1 MHNISSMPPT
11 VAAAL
16 KLSPHSMQT
25 QHGANSLLG
34 PGQVRPGS
42 LAAWVVALRPP
53 SLLVAVS
60 PVLVGSALAWQR
72 TGHVDPGLAILI
84 LAAAV
89 LIQILTNLQ
98 NDVGYTVRNAERS
111 NRVGLPRATANG
123 WLSVAQVR
131 NTIIAVV
138 AVTLLLGLPLVQARG
153 IPVLLMGLG
162 SIVAALAYMGGPRP
176 IAYSPLG
183 ELTVFVFFGLVAVG
197 GTEFVLTGST
207 TTATWL
213 AACTMGGLASAA
225 LALNNHR
232 DIAHDGEVGRRTF
245 GVCFGVTA
253 SLRLYTWAL
262 LAPFALTAVLAGALH
277 SLALLLPLVL
287 LPIAWR
293 LRREVAACRD
303 GGAFTGLL
311 VRTFKLEL
319 MFAVLLSFA
328 LVGARVP
335 G

>member
-1 MHNISSMPPT
+1 M
-11 VAAAL
+11 
-16 KLSPHSMQT
+16 SPSMQM
-25 QHGANSLLG
+25 QHAGNTLPG
-34 PGQVRPGS
+34 PDSVRPGS
-42 LAAWVVALRPP
+42 LAAWAVALRPP

-60 PVLVGSALAWQR
+60 PVLVGAALAWQR
-72 TGHVDPGLAILI
+72 TGQVDAALATLI

-89 LIQILTNLQ
+89 LIQVLTNLQ

-123 WLSVAQVR
+123 WLGVVQVR
-131 NTIIAVV
+131 TTIIAVV
-138 AVTLLLGLPLVQARG
+138 AVTVLLGLPLVQARG

-176 IAYSPLG
+176 IAYTPLG

-197 GTEFVLTGST
+197 GTEFVLTGSNT
-207 TTATWL
+207 MATWL
-213 AACTMGGLASAA
+213 VASAMGGLASAA

-262 LAPFALTAVLAGALH
+262 LAPFALTVALAVTLH
-277 SLALLLPLVL
+277 SLALLFPLLL
-287 LPIAWR
+287 LPVAWR
-293 LRREVAACRD
+293 LRREVAACRE
-303 GGAFTGLL
+303 GGAFTRLL

-319 MFAVLLSFA
+319 LFAVLLSFA
-328 LVGARVP
+328 LIGARVL

>member
-1 MHNISSMPPT
+1 M
-11 VAAAL
+11 
-16 KLSPHSMQT
+16 
-25 QHGANSLLG
+25 
-34 PGQVRPGS
+34 RPGS
-42 LAAWVVALRPP
+42 LAAWAVALRPP

-60 PVLVGSALAWQR
+60 PVLVGAALAWQR
-72 TGHVDPGLAILI
+72 TGHVDVALAMLI

-89 LIQILTNLQ
+89 LIQVLTNLQ

-131 NTIIAVV
+131 TTIIAVV
-138 AVTLLLGLPLVQARG
+138 AVTVILGLLLVQARG
-153 IPVLLMGLG
+153 ITVLLMGLG

-176 IAYSPLG
+176 IAYTPLG

-207 TTATWL
+207 TPATWL
-213 AACTMGGLASAA
+213 AASAMGGLASAA

-232 DIAHDGEVGRRTF
+232 DIAHDADVGRRTF

-253 SLRLYTWAL
+253 SQRLYTWAL
-262 LAPFALTAVLAGALH
+262 FAPFALMGALAVALQ
-277 SLALLLPLVL
+277 SLALLIPLVL
-287 LPIAWR
+287 LPVAWR
-293 LRREVAACRD
+293 LRREVSACRE

-319 MFAVLLSFA
+319 LFALLLSFA
-328 LVGARVP
+328 LVGARAL

>member
-1 MHNISSMPPT
+1 MQ
-11 VAAAL
+11 
-16 KLSPHSMQT
+16 PHPA
-25 QHGANSLLG
+25 ANSFPG
-34 PGQVRPGS
+34 PGPVRPGS
-42 LAAWVVALRPP
+42 LAAWAVALRPP
-53 SLLVAVS
+53 SLLVGVS
-60 PVLVGSALAWQR
+60 PVLVGAALAWQR
-72 TGHVDPGLAILI
+72 TGHVDALIAIRI

-111 NRVGLPRATANG
+111 SRVGLPRATANG

-131 NTIIAVV
+131 TTIVAVI

-153 IPVLLMGLG
+153 LPVLLMGIA

-176 IAYSPLG
+176 IAYTPLG
-183 ELTVFVFFGLVAVG
+183 ELTVFIFFGLVAVG
-197 GTEFVLTGST
+197 GTEFVLTGGTSA
-207 TTATWL
+207 ATWL
-213 AACTMGGLASAA
+213 AAGALGGLASAA

-232 DIAHDGEVGRRTF
+232 DIAHDAEVGRRTF
-245 GVCFGVTA
+245 GVCCGVVA
-253 SLRLYTWAL
+253 SQRLYTWAL
-262 LAPFALTAVLAGALH
+262 LSPFALTVALAVALR
-277 SLALLLPLVL
+277 SPALLLPLAL
-287 LPIAWR
+287 LPVAWR

-319 MFAVLLSFA
+319 LFALLLSVA
-328 LVGARVP
+328 IVGARAL

>member
-1 MHNISSMPPT
+1 
-11 VAAAL
+11 
-16 KLSPHSMQT
+16 MQT
-25 QHGANSLLG
+25 QHAANSLSG
-34 PGQVRPGS
+34 RSPVRPGS
-42 LAAWVVALRPP
+42 LAAWAVALRPP

-60 PVLVGSALAWQR
+60 PVLVGAALAWQR
-72 TGHVDPGLAILI
+72 TGRFDVALAILI

-98 NDVGYTVRNAERS
+98 NDVGYTVRNAERG

-131 NTIIAVV
+131 TTIIVV
-138 AVTLLLGLPLVQARG
+138 VVVTVLLGLPLVQARG

-176 IAYSPLG
+176 IAYTPLG

-197 GTEFVLTGST
+197 GTEFVLTGIT
-207 TTATWL
+207 TTATWF
-213 AACTMGGLASAA
+213 AACAMGGLASAA

-262 LAPFALTAVLAGALH
+262 LAPFALMAVLAGALH
-277 SLALLLPLVL
+277 SLALLFPLVL
-287 LPIAWR
+287 LPVAWR

-303 GGAFTGLL
+303 ASAFTGLL

-319 MFAVLLSFA
+319 LFAVLLSFA
-328 LVGARVP
+328 LIGARTL

>member
-1 MHNISSMPPT
+1 MAAMLPT
-11 VAAAL
+11 VNGASP
-16 KLSPHSMQT
+16 LSPPSMQT
-25 QHGANSLLG
+25 QHAADSL
-34 PGQVRPGS
+34 PGRSPVRPGS
-42 LAAWVVALRPP
+42 LAAWAVALRPP

-60 PVLVGSALAWQR
+60 PVLVGAALAWQR
-72 TGHVDPGLAILI
+72 TGHVDVALALLI

-98 NDVGYTVRNAERS
+98 NDVGYTVRNAERG

-123 WLSVAQVR
+123 WLSVVQVR
-131 NTIIAVV
+131 TTIILVV
-138 AVTLLLGLPLVQARG
+138 VVTVLLGLPLVQARG
-153 IPVLLMGLG
+153 MPV
-162 SIVAALAYMGGPRP
+162 
-176 IAYSPLG
+176 PLG

-207 TTATWL
+207 TLATWL
-213 AACTMGGLASAA
+213 AACAMGGLASAA

-262 LAPFALTAVLAGALH
+262 LAPFALTTALAGLLL
-277 SLALLLPLVL
+277 SLALLFPLVL
-287 LPIAWR
+287 LPVAWR

-303 GGAFTGLL
+303 GGVFTGLL

-319 MFAVLLSFA
+319 WFAVLLSFA
-328 LVGARVP
+328 LVGARVL

>member
-1 MHNISSMPPT
+1 M
-11 VAAAL
+11 
-16 KLSPHSMQT
+16 
-25 QHGANSLLG
+25 
-34 PGQVRPGS
+34 RPGS
-42 LAAWVVALRPP
+42 LAAWAVALRPP

-60 PVLVGSALAWQR
+60 PVMVGAALAWRR
-72 TGHVDPGLAILI
+72 TGHVDAVLAMQI
-84 LAAAV
+84 LAAAI

-111 NRVGLPRATANG
+111 SRVGLPRATANG

-131 NTIIAVV
+131 SAIIGVV
-138 AVTLLLGLPLVQARG
+138 AVTMLLGLPLVQARG
-153 IPVLLMGLG
+153 FPVLLMGLG

-176 IAYSPLG
+176 IAYTPLG

-207 TTATWL
+207 TAATWL
-213 AACTMGGLASAA
+213 AAVSLGGLASAA

-232 DIAHDGEVGRRTF
+232 DIAHDAEVGRRTF

-253 SLRLYTWAL
+253 SQRLYTGTL
-262 LAPFALTAVLAGALH
+262 LTPFALTVALAAVIH
-277 SLALLLPLVL
+277 SLALLFPLVL
-287 LPIAWR
+287 LPVAWR
-293 LRREVAACRD
+293 LRREVAACRE
-303 GGAFTGLL
+303 GAAFTGLL

-319 MFAVLLSFA
+319 LFALLLSFA
-328 LVGARVP
+328 LVGARVL